1 MGDSW
6 IVRVNAE
13 EVYRNYTIDQDVNI
27 KYALNMRYSMPFP
40 SGRVSRLYCC
50 SFLLESGQ

>member
-6 IVRVNAE
+6 IVRVKAE

-27 KYALNMRYSMPFP
+27 KYALNMRYSIPFP
-40 SGRVSRLYCC
+40 SGHVSRLYCC
-50 SFLLESGQ
+50 SFLLEAGE